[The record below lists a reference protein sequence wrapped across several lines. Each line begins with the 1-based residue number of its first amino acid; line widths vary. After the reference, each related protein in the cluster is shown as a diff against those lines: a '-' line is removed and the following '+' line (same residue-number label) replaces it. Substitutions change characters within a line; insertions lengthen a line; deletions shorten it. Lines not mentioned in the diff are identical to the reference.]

1 MKKIFSFILLGLM
14 CSIGNLWAVDPTLAI
29 NTSSQG
35 STDFLKAYA
44 TEGITLSSSASFSSG
59 AVQLGNTPSSY
70 DQHYFEVLASNDNID
85 SVSFLISGN
94 GSNKSIQAPVFG
106 WATTATGNTAD
117 TYQILDAVTVTANSY
132 EAAQWFTYDFSNAS
146 VKCLR
151 LYRTTKSISST
162 NPEYIGSSTAL
173 GSGQTVKV
181 YGIKV
186 WLQASSAPTITSDL
200 DATADVQV
208 GIAQEFSIVASGAT
222 SYKWYKNATN
232 STEGAVE
239 IDGATS
245 ATYSYTAEATGTEYL
260 YCVVTNAVGSTTS
273 TICAITA
280 TNPPAVTAA
289 SIAGPAA
296 GYAGFELTYTATAEN
311 ATDFEWYLD
320 GVKQGSDSAKFIY
333 TAVKGNHAIYCKAT
347 NDFTATPIQSNTI
360 NLSVTSVY
368 GEIVTYTMETGSGNI
383 DKDITAG
390 GIVGATGH
398 QKSQKSGKLGSN
410 GHYLSLTINQGKFQ
424 VGDTVK
430 ISVTPEYNSEKETY
444 SFPGTLKLSS
454 DLDNTDFIGQ
464 ATLPV
469 DPSSSATVVFNIV
482 LTKEVNTI
490 YLSRNSTFSQ
500 NPIVASVVVTRPAA
514 VESEAFEDLK
524 INNGPTSY
532 NSTGTVIDVID
543 AYLNPNVVVIK
554 HVVYVD
560 GTEKN
565 VNVKVEDLAVVG
577 NQYVGHVII
586 GGAEYTITIA
596 KLTSY
601 TVTYMD
607 GEVELGTE
615 VVAANG
621 HPAEFADYQNPQL
634 ASFNGWFSDAEL
646 TSPVDPAAAV
656 INANTE
662 FYASFTLLFAS
673 SVNIE
678 AYALRN
684 GKSEANTNALVALM
698 GAQHYASNFAYD
710 AGNNEID
717 YLNDSKDNRNYA
729 YLGLKIKSAGTM
741 FNFRVASGNTV
752 KVKFGN
758 VTTTP
763 KVSINGGDYEN
774 MVIADH
780 VYSYTAVA
788 DALVSIKTA
797 DAKAVVLQQIAI
809 GEELEASELE
819 VEVTLGENGYST
831 FATDYKYTVEGAEV
845 YEAAYNGSNA
855 VVLTEVVDAVVPANA
870 GIILKGTAGE
880 IVTLTASGSAA
891 TELADNGLV
900 GVVAPIAATEGMYVL
915 TTNAGVT
922 AFNPCQV
929 GLEIPAH
936 KAYISIPS
944 NAPAVRIIFAEN
956 GATGINELEGA
967 EKAVKF
973 IENGKLYIQKDGVV
987 YDATGAKVK

>member
-1 MKKIFSFILLGLM
+1 MKKILSFILLALM

-273 TICAITA
+273 TICAVTA

-390 GIVGATGH
+390 GLVGATGH
-398 QKSQKSGKLGSN
+398 QKSQKNGKLGSN
-410 GHYLSLTINQGKFQ
+410 GHYLCFTLNQGYIFKA
-424 VGDTVK
+424 GDIVK
-430 ISVTPEYNSEKETY
+430 ISVTPEYNSDKQTY
-444 SFPGTLKLSS
+444 NAPGTLKLAS
-454 DLDNTDFIGQ
+454 DLANTDFIGE

-469 DPSSSATVVFNIV
+469 DPQSSATMLFEIT
-482 LTKEVNTI
+482 LTKDVNTI
-490 YLSRNSTFSQ
+490 YLSRNATFGQ

-514 VESEAFEDLK
+514 VVSEAWESLTID
-524 INNGPTSY
+524 NGPTSY
-532 NSTGTVIDVID
+532 NRTGTVVNVVD
-543 AYLNPNVVVIK
+543 AYLDPTVVVTK
-554 HVVYVD
+554 HVVYADATEANVD
-560 GTEKN
+560 
-565 VNVKVEDLAVVG
+565 VEVTDLEVVG
-577 NQYVGHVII
+577 NQYVGHVTI
-586 GGAEYTITIA
+586 GGDVYTINIA
-596 KLTSY
+596 KLASY
-601 TVTYMD
+601 DVTYMD
-607 GEVELGTE
+607 GEVVLGTE

-634 ASFNGWFSDAEL
+634 ATFGGWYRDANL
-646 TSPVDPAAAV
+646 TNQVANIASEIISA
-656 INANTE
+656 NATY
-662 FYASFTLLFAS
+662 YAKYTKYYATSI
-673 SVNIE
+673 NIE
-678 AYALRN
+678 Q
-684 GKSEANTNALVALM
+684 LVLDNSM
-698 GAQHYASNFAYD
+698 KYGIIAQLGSLHYASNIT
-710 AGNNEID
+710 GS
-717 YLNDSKDNRNYA
+717 LDSLDVKENGNRNYP
-729 YLGLKIKSAGTM
+729 YLGLKVKQSGALL
-741 FNFRVASGNTV
+741 NFRVAAGNTV

-758 VTTTP
+758 IAKTP
-763 KVSINGGDYEN
+763 NVSINGGDYAEMTITN
-774 MVIADH
+774 N
-780 VYSYTAVA
+780 VYTYEATA
-788 DALVSIKTA
+788 DALISIKMM
-797 DAKAVVLQQIAI
+797 DGNAVVFKQIQI
-809 GEELEASELE
+809 GATPELE
-819 VEVTLGENGYST
+819 VVSLPLILGANGYST
-831 FATDYKYTVEGAEV
+831 YAANHKFTVSGATVYK
-845 YEAAYNGSNA
+845 AAYNGSDA
-855 VVLTEVVDAVVPANA
+855 VILTEVVDAVVPANE
-870 GIILKGTAGE
+870 GIILVGEEGAKIFTTESTAE
-880 IVTLTASGSAA
+880 ASDFSG
-891 TELADNGLV
+891 NKLV
-900 GVVAPIAATEGMYVL
+900 SVVAQVTDIPANSYVL
-915 TTNAGVT
+915 STNAGVT
-922 AFNPCQV
+922 EFNPCDAE
-929 GLEIPAH
+929 LSKIPAN
-936 KAYISIPS
+936 KAYIIINGQNP
-944 NAPAVRIIFAEN
+944 APAVRIIFAEN
-956 GATGINELEGA
+956 GATDINELEGA